1 MLPKAE
7 SATTAPPRKLSKEDA
22 RWLHWCIISLCTLM
36 VLATLLISGVLDML
50 NNLHTEL
57 LQGMPFYLSAQG
69 AAQGSLLSPVAAF
82 ACCIP
87 LTLYGTV
94 VLSLET
100 SGRMQWLMT
109 ALALVALAL
118 PGMLCT
124 LWDSVLHTSP
134 LLCCVLIVQVLVSIN
149 RFFFKRVA

>member
-1 MLPKAE
+1 MLPKAV

-36 VLATLLISGVLDML
+36 VLAALLISGVLDML

-57 LQGMPFYLSAQG
+57 LQGMPFYLSVQG

-94 VLSLET
+94 VLSLEA
-100 SGRMQWLMT
+100 SSRMQWLMT

>member
-1 MLPKAE
+1 MLPKAV

-36 VLATLLISGVLDML
+36 VLAALLISGVLDML

-57 LQGMPFYLSAQG
+57 LQGMPFYLSVQG

-94 VLSLET
+94 VLSLEA
-100 SGRMQWLMT
+100 SARMQWLMT

>member
-1 MLPKAE
+1 MLPKAV

-36 VLATLLISGVLDML
+36 VLAALLISGVLDML

-69 AAQGSLLSPVAAF
+69 ADQGSLLSPVAAF

-94 VLSLET
+94 VLSLEA
-100 SGRMQWLMT
+100 SARMQWLMT